1 MKKILIFSIILA
13 VIAGIAGALSFALKP
28 ANYILDYA
36 VYGEDTLYTISSYS
50 HGTYLKTSDKNGV
63 ISSQR
68 LKHQNGAYNGII
80 ADNDRVYTIAL
91 TGTEIVVDEYDINGS
106 YMKEML
112 RIPVSGLGFY
122 DSMLEQ
128 YFVTSDNQSPKF
140 LTDVVLLTEKGVLI
154 YPIYKDTVQPMIRYD
169 INSDTQIVW
178 AQRGSDG
185 LYYKDDI
192 GQLNLLT
199 NDGDIFTL
207 NIGEGCVA
215 YDPHVAYFSLY
226 FTDLSSVSL
235 TQCFAYYDS
244 DANEYLML
252 DELEPQLLS
261 SDAEIYDGVYFSELR
276 NVNMIMDAHYRDNI
290 TGFKKEEG
298 SFGKIYLFDPYT
310 AMNVEFPEPGFEI
323 SDCLFVFAICAA
335 AVFTAVLLLSV
346 LIRRLLAIR
355 KVIVKQI
362 MLIIAIIAA
371 VSTLVHVFLTVSM
384 TNLVYSEIAALLTD
398 TLDYISLNI
407 DGDEFRDSGLTPQQ
421 RKILRDYEYRIESS
435 ITNKSDFISQY
446 IKTGYHISFVE
457 VARLTPNGYKY
468 EFYSN
473 QQPGAQVSY
482 FITEEERL
490 EQYTNMEANVD
501 IISNSTELGTRWFE
515 AVCSVT
521 DSSGKQVGFI
531 QIGSDTGSVS
541 MQIERFVNTMT
552 VFVILFITIIS
563 VLFLV
568 IMAGLLRPLKKLKKA
583 VSEVADGKIGTTL
596 SISSNDEL
604 QDVAASFSHMSRQL
618 QKYFNNINV
627 ISKAYEKYL
636 PKGFFRLMGKDSVL
650 DVKPGDHSSAEL
662 TYLFIG
668 INQPSVHLTEEEGFN
683 TLNGIYGV
691 VTEVLGST
699 NGTIQS
705 FSEKLITCIFCGG
718 AAEAAETA
726 LTVQE
731 KLRSRPNISGGIT
744 VAIQNSRSVIGVI
757 GSGEAMK
764 TITVSPAIEL
774 QACLS
779 EIISRFNLTFIVTEE
794 VLEELKNAGLNITA
808 RKIGRVNHLLG
819 RDTRFD
825 EMLNEILDGCPDEEK
840 KLRQATLRSFEKA
853 ICAAKDGDFSEARAQ
868 LISVLRVNRGD
879 LIARFILSNI
889 SGESEDTDNERSKNR
904 LEIPN

>member
-1 MKKILIFSIILA
+1 MKKIIIFSIILA
-13 VIAGIAGALSFALKP
+13 VIAGIAGALTFALTP
-28 ANYILDYA
+28 SDYIKDYA
-36 VYGEDTLYTISSYS
+36 VYGDDTLYTISSYS
-50 HGTYLKTSDKNGV
+50 HGLYLKTSDKNGL

-68 LKHQNGAYNGII
+68 LKHQNGMYTGIM

-91 TGTEIVVDEYDINGS
+91 VGTELVVDEYDSDGS

-112 RIPVSGLGFY
+112 RIPCAELGVY
-122 DSMLEQ
+122 NGKLAQ
-128 YFVTSDNQSPKF
+128 YFVSSESQSSKL

-154 YPIYKDTVQPMIRYD
+154 YPIFKDSVQPMIRYD
-169 INSDTQIVW
+169 INCDTLIAW
-178 AQRGSDG
+178 AQRGTDG
-185 LYYKDDI
+185 LYYMDNL
-192 GQLNLLT
+192 GQLYLLT
-199 NDGDIFTL
+199 NDGDTFKL
-207 NIGEGCVA
+207 NIGEGCVT

-235 TQCFAYYDS
+235 NQCLVYYDS
-244 DANEYLML
+244 DVNEYVMF
-252 DELEPQLLS
+252 DELEPRILS
-261 SDAEIYDGVYFSELR
+261 ADAEIYDGVYFSELR
-276 NVNMIMDAHYRDNI
+276 NIKMFMDAKYSDNI
-290 TGFKKEEG
+290 TGVKKGESG
-298 SFGKIYLFDPYT
+298 FGKVYLFDPYT
-310 AMNVEFPEPGFEI
+310 AKNIEFPEPGFEI
-323 SDCLFVFAICAA
+323 YKCLLVFVIWAAGVFVADLLIFA
-335 AVFTAVLLLSV
+335 
-346 LIRRLLAIR
+346 LIRRLLAVR

-362 MLIIAIIAA
+362 MLIVAIIAA
-371 VSTLVHVFLTVSM
+371 VSVLVRVFLTVNM

-398 TLDYISLNI
+398 TLDYINLTI
-407 DGDEFRDSGLTPQQ
+407 DGDEFRDNGLTPQQ
-421 RKILRDYEYRIESS
+421 RQTFRDYEYRIGSAVA
-435 ITNKSDFISQY
+435 NRSDFIRQF
-446 IKTGYHISFVE
+446 ITTDFHISFVE
-457 VARLTPNGYKY
+457 VARLTPDGYKY
-468 EFYSN
+468 EYYSN

-482 FITEEERL
+482 FITEEKRL
-490 EQYTNMEANVD
+490 EQFTQMKAGVD

-515 AVCSVT
+515 AVCAVT
-521 DSSGKQVGFI
+521 DSTGKQVGFI
-531 QIGSDTGSVS
+531 QIGSETESVS
-541 MQIERFVNTMT
+541 TQIDRFVNMMT
-552 VFVILFITIIS
+552 LFTILFITIIS

-650 DVKPGDHSSAEL
+650 DVKPGDHSLAEL

-691 VTEVLGST
+691 VSEVLGST

-705 FSEKLITCIFCGG
+705 FSEKLITCIFSGG

-726 LTVQE
+726 LTIQE
-731 KLRSRPNISGGIT
+731 KLSSRPDISGCIT

-779 EIISRFNLTFIVTEE
+779 EIISRFRLTFIVTEE
-794 VLEELKNAGLNITA
+794 VLEELKKAGLNITA
-808 RKIGRVNHLLG
+808 RKIGRVNDLLG

-825 EMLNEILDGCPDEEK
+825 EMLYEILDGCPDEEK
-840 KLRQATLRSFEKA
+840 KLRQATLRSYEKA
-853 ICAAKDGDFSEARAQ
+853 LYAAKSDDFAEARAQ

-879 LIARFILSNI
+879 LIARFMLSNI
-889 SGESEDTDNERSKNR
+889 SGESEGTDNERSKNR